1 MVDVDYPV
9 YLQPLHKDLPF
20 LPEKRVIHG
29 VVKSVTLFMI
39 LKNDLKIILK
49 KTLINFIH
57 FSIW

>member
-9 YLQPLHKDLPF
+9 YLQPLHKDLSF

-29 VVKSVTLFMI
+29 VMKSVTLFMI